1 MKLSMCLIDK
11 CTQLEAA
18 ETLSGYV
25 VEGVVL
31 ETGSKDSWD
40 LPDSV
45 NVYHTAL
52 FLREK
57 LLSVKSTLPFPPTTS
72 NSSAQ
77 GGSGTLG
84 YAVAMLKIFLF
95 HRLV

>member
-1 MKLSMCLIDK
+1 MDR

-18 ETLSGYV
+18 ETQAGYV
-25 VEGVVL
+25 VEGGVL
-31 ETGSKDSWD
+31 ETGSKDRRD
-40 LPDSV
+40 FPDSV

-57 LLSVKSTLPFPPTTS
+57 LLSVKSTVPFPPAQ
-72 NSSAQ
+72 SSSSVQ

-84 YAVAMLKIFLF
+84 YAVALLKIFLF
-95 HRLV
+95 HWPI

>member
-1 MKLSMCLIDK
+1 MKLSMCLIDR

-18 ETLSGYV
+18 ETQAGYV
-25 VEGVVL
+25 VEGGVL
-31 ETGSKDSWD
+31 ETGSKDSCD

-45 NVYHTAL
+45 NVYHTAA
-52 FLREK
+52 FLRER
-57 LLSVKSTLPFPPTTS
+57 LLSVKSNVPFPPTPS
-72 NSSAQ
+72 SSAQ
-77 GGSGTLG
+77 CGSGTLG

>member
-1 MKLSMCLIDK
+1 M
-11 CTQLEAA
+11 
-18 ETLSGYV
+18 
-25 VEGVVL
+25 EGSVL
-31 ETGSKDSWD
+31 ETGSKDSCD

-57 LLSVKSTLPFPPTTS
+57 LLSVKSTMPFPPTPS
-72 NSSAQ
+72 SSSSAQ

-84 YAVAMLKIFLF
+84 YAVAMLKNFLL